1 MARIFSKKGQ
11 KASQVVALSL
21 DLLITISGNL
31 REKFCMQ
38 DERADHYVLSA
49 LQEKDTKAKV
59 ESIEGMG
66 QKKWNMSLE
75 VKDMAQ
81 NMNDYWPLF

>member
-1 MARIFSKKGQ
+1 
-11 KASQVVALSL
+11 
-21 DLLITISGNL
+21 
-31 REKFCMQ
+31 MQ